1 MEEASGVVFVEIR
14 DAKGGGACRGVRKA
28 RLCDGWGCTSRQS
41 EEEAGFEMAVFQK
54 KICVFP
60 GEGFKGVG
68 GFKVFILWESFG
80 FLAVVEQST
89 FSRR

>member
-1 MEEASGVVFVEIR
+1 MEEASGVVFVGMR

-41 EEEAGFEMAVFQK
+41 EEEAGFEKAVLQK
-54 KICVFP
+54 KICVFFP

-68 GFKVFILWESFG
+68 GFKNVYTLGEFWFPCSG
-80 FLAVVEQST
+80 
-89 FSRR
+89 